1 MVVGKGHG
9 PMKSL
14 VKRTISRSDQNTTM
28 SLWPIQLGRQS
39 SNEYEYDGI
48 VENMVAL
55 LRWIGSDKIEKN
67 KVRRHGYKKMWIYDN
82 IYMYRPT

>member
-55 LRWIGSDKIEKN
+55 LRWIGSDKIEKI
-67 KVRRHGYKKMWIYDN
+67 R
-82 IYMYRPT
+82 